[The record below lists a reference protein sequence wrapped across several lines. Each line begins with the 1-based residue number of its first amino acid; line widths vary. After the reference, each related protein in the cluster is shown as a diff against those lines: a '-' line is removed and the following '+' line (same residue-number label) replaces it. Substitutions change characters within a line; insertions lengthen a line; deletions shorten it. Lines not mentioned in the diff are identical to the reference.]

1 MLNDHQKG
9 HLKNCI
15 DSAVSKVAPLMII
28 YRNPEF
34 KRRYQINNPEDYA
47 LGQMTGY
54 VMGAMAQY
62 FFTVEKRFPSD
73 KEQEE
78 ILDILHNQA
87 TEFRN
92 AIFEQG

>member
-1 MLNDHQKG
+1 MLNDHQRG
-9 HLKNCI
+9 HLKICV
-15 DSAVSKVAPLMII
+15 DSAISRVAPLIII

-34 KRRYQINNPEDYA
+34 KKRYQIINPEDYV

-62 FFTVEKRFPSD
+62 FFTVEKRLPTTN
-73 KEQEE
+73 EQEE
-78 ILDILHNQA
+78 ILDILHKQA
-87 TEFRN
+87 NEFRN